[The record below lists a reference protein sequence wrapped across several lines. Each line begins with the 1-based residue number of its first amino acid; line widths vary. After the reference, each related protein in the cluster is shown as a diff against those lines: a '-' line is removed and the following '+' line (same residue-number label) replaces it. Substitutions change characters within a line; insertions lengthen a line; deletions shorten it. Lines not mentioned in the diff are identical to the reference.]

1 MALVNFGVLISNI
14 DVIRAISGNFSL
26 VLAIEV
32 SSAFVMAT
40 AVKDIAQCSVIYK
53 ARVPRYK

>member
-1 MALVNFGVLISNI
+1 MTLVNFGALIPNI

-32 SSAFVMAT
+32 SAAIVMAT
-40 AVKDIAQCSVIYK
+40 AVKDIAQCNVIYK